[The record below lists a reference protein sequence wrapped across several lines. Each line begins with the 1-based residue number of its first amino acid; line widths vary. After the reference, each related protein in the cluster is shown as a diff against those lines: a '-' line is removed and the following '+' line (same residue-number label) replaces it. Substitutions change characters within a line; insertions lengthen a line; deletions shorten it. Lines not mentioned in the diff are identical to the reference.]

1 MGRTFSMASSKRYRI
16 LTKDNGVLTVKFASL
31 DEANKYIK
39 QNALK
44 GAKAYKLGDIRFSES
59 GEQRAYADARK
70 DFMSMLKECGF
81 LTVKD
86 KDLLIDGFSPRD
98 LYLKCPKKG
107 FVGTWDA
114 QDSFIITD
122 NDFSNDK
129 TLEIPLNLMTKKY
142 QNFMYTDSPK
152 YDSSVKAFEKK
163 LKQFLGELGFHK
175 PNRDQLRNGF
185 DPDDMIMEFPKMGFM
200 GTFGAD
206 HSFIITNDQRE
217 PRQIEKTIEFEYW
230 ELAKDKNI
238 SKMFSKTRSFSA
250 GNNTIIIDK
259 KRSFSDVNTKV
270 VDKLYKLLLNS
281 GFKKFTANDYRSWT
295 GANEINGKDP
305 LLLSYAD
312 DSAIIYS
319 DDEQMGPSICIHS
332 QEGDGIYIPIKEL
345 SKRTLSTFS
354 IGDNI
359 ITVDKDP
366 AILKNEDKNPGL
378 QSALNASKPKDTIVN
393 FDNGQPFFM
402 SVEPFIT
409 AQVMSDTADGIYVG
423 TIKGSEIS
431 AGSKIINMMVKLN
444 EDYPYSVIAIIKGK
458 QVYVWKA
465 EDLVRKDA
473 AKVFSI
479 ADKYIDSKNQ
489 TQHAVEDAV
498 KEIEKNMT
506 DVDSDESFI
515 KACHNI
521 AKAILKDKYDK
532 DVTQNTAEGILRD
545 QDGSYDKKLGIYKNG
560 LRSFSAPQPTEY
572 GFILDKDNL
581 SYDMDHVIG
590 TLLMSVS
597 YAHLFHLIKSSYA
610 THMALD
616 EYYHKMPESVDQLA
630 EAYLAETN
638 VAKFACCVV
647 PTNDDPIDYLT
658 DIRNYLIEYPKQT
671 AGELKS
677 NFQSLLDDAVNII
690 EGTLYKLKRLQSGMK
705 SFSDGTKTQRVYG
718 SGKVYAVY
726 HQHHPALGFIYGL
739 ADSDSEFIQNLPD
752 EFVDGDDLSFNAAQA
767 LRAKLELRDK
777 NKLGK

>member
-16 LTKDNGVLTVKFASL
+16 LTKDNGILTVKFASL

-86 KDLLIDGFSPRD
+86 KDLLTDGFSPRD

-122 NDFSNDK
+122 NDFSNDR
-129 TLEIPLNLMTKKY
+129 TLEIPLNLMTRKY
-142 QNFMYTDSPK
+142 QNFMYSDSPR

-163 LKQFLGELGFHK
+163 LKKFLGELGFHK
-175 PNRDQLRNGF
+175 PSREQLLDGF

-238 SKMFSKTRSFSA
+238 SKMFSKVRS
-250 GNNTIIIDK
+250 
-259 KRSFSDVNTKV
+259 
-270 VDKLYKLLLNS
+270 
-281 GFKKFTANDYRSWT
+281 
-295 GANEINGKDP
+295 
-305 LLLSYAD
+305 
-312 DSAIIYS
+312 
-319 DDEQMGPSICIHS
+319 
-332 QEGDGIYIPIKEL
+332 
-345 SKRTLSTFS
+345 FS

-366 AILKNEDKNPGL
+366 AILKNEDKKPGL

-489 TQHAVEDAV
+489 TQHAVEDTV

-532 DVTQNTAEGILRD
+532 DVTQTTAEGILRD

-597 YAHLFHLIKSSYA
+597 YAHLFHLIRSSYA

-616 EYYHKMPESVDQLA
+616 EYYKEMPESVDRLA

-690 EGTLYKLKRLQSGMK
+690 ESTLYKLKRLQSGMK

-718 SGKVYAVY
+718 ISKAIKDVTTSYLADTAYEIIEDNDLLKEAFKGYQGTNKKDLKNYLDKFKIT
-726 HQHHPALGFIYGL
+726 PLDFLSALGTIAQFGL
-739 ADSDSEFIQNLPD
+739 KKDRS
-752 EFVDGDDLSFNAAQA
+752 
-767 LRAKLELRDK
+767 
-777 NKLGK
+777 

>member
-81 LTVKD
+81 LTVTDTNK
-86 KDLLIDGFSPRD
+86 LGFGAFSKGD
-98 LYLKCPKKG
+98 LYLKCPDQG
-107 FVGTWDA
+107 YVGTFDA
-114 QDSFIITD
+114 DDVFVI
-122 NDFSNDK
+122 SNDEVNPNRQEK
-129 TLEIPLNLMTKKY
+129 IMQIPLNLITKKY
-142 QNFMYTDSPK
+142 QNFMYADTPR
-152 YDSSVKAFEKK
+152 YDSSVRTFEKK
-163 LKQFLGELGFHK
+163 LKKFLGELGFHK
-175 PNRDQLRNGF
+175 PSREQLWDGF
-185 DPDDMIMEFPKMGFM
+185 DDDDMIMEFPKMGFM

-206 HSFIITNDQRE
+206 HAFIITNDQRE
-217 PRQIEKTIEFEYW
+217 PRQVEKTVLFEYW

-238 SKMFSKTRSFSA
+238 SKMFSKTRSFS
-250 GNNTIIIDK
+250 
-259 KRSFSDVNTKV
+259 
-270 VDKLYKLLLNS
+270 
-281 GFKKFTANDYRSWT
+281 
-295 GANEINGKDP
+295 
-305 LLLSYAD
+305 
-312 DSAIIYS
+312 
-319 DDEQMGPSICIHS
+319 
-332 QEGDGIYIPIKEL
+332 
-345 SKRTLSTFS
+345 
-354 IGDNI
+354 IGDNL

-444 EDYPYSVIAIIKGK
+444 EEYPYSVVAIIKGK
-458 QVYVWKA
+458 KIYVWKA

-479 ADKYIDSKNQ
+479 VDEYNKSKED
-489 TQHAVEDAV
+489 TQKSVEDAV
-498 KEIEKNMT
+498 KEIEKEMSMT
-506 DVDSDESFI
+506 FSKDEKEIINKAKEKSKKDGKVRWIALDYDNSVSVIDRPGYEDYDVRKPYMTIYPDGTAKRGYYDREGKAYSEIDSKSYSDVKDDKSFI
-515 KACHNI
+515 KACHDM
-521 AKAILKDKYDK
+521 AKSILKDKYDEK
-532 DVTQNTAEGILRD
+532 VTQDTAEGILRD
-545 QDGSYDKKLGIYKNG
+545 KDGSYDKKLGIYKNG

-597 YAHLFHLIKSSYA
+597 YAHLYHLIKSSIA
-610 THMALD
+610 THLALD
-616 EYYHKMPESVDQLA
+616 EYYHKMPESVDRLA

-647 PTNDDPIDYLT
+647 PTNDDPVDYLT

-677 NFQSLLDDAVNII
+677 NFQSLLDDAINII

-705 SFSDGTKTQRVYG
+705 SFSDGTKTQRMYG
-718 SGKVYAVY
+718 ISKAIKDVTTSYLADTAYEIIEDNDLLKEAFKGYQGTNKKDLKNYLDKFKIT
-726 HQHHPALGFIYGL
+726 PLDFLSALGTIAQFGL
-739 ADSDSEFIQNLPD
+739 KKDRS
-752 EFVDGDDLSFNAAQA
+752 
-767 LRAKLELRDK
+767 
-777 NKLGK
+777 

>member
-39 QNALK
+39 QNNLK
-44 GAKAYKLGDIRFSES
+44 GAKAYKLGDIKFSES
-59 GEQRAYADARK
+59 GESRAYSDIRK
-70 DFMSMLKECGF
+70 DFMIMLKECGF

-86 KDLLIDGFSPRD
+86 KDLLVNGFSPRD

-122 NDFSNDK
+122 NDFSSDK
-129 TLEIPLNLMTKKY
+129 TLEIPLNLITKKY
-142 QNFMYTDSPK
+142 QNFMYSDSPK

-163 LKQFLGELGFHK
+163 LKKFLGELGFHK
-175 PNRDQLRNGF
+175 PSREQLWDGF

-206 HSFIITNDQRE
+206 HSFIITNDQRD

-238 SKMFSKTRSFSA
+238 SKMFSKVRS
-250 GNNTIIIDK
+250 
-259 KRSFSDVNTKV
+259 
-270 VDKLYKLLLNS
+270 
-281 GFKKFTANDYRSWT
+281 
-295 GANEINGKDP
+295 
-305 LLLSYAD
+305 
-312 DSAIIYS
+312 
-319 DDEQMGPSICIHS
+319 
-332 QEGDGIYIPIKEL
+332 
-345 SKRTLSTFS
+345 FS

-458 QVYVWKA
+458 KVYVWKA

-479 ADKYIDSKNQ
+479 VDEYNKSKED
-489 TQHAVEDAV
+489 TQKSVEETV
-498 KEIEKNMT
+498 KEIEKDMSRTFSKEEKEIINKTKERCKKDGKVRWIALDYDNSVSVIDRPGYEDYDVRKPYMT
-506 DVDSDESFI
+506 IYPNGTAKKGYYDRDGKAYSEIDSKSYSDIKDDKAFI
-515 KACHNI
+515 KACHDM

-545 QDGSYDKKLGIYKNG
+545 QDGSYNKKLGIYKNG

-572 GFILDKDNL
+572 GFILDKDSL

-590 TLLMSVS
+590 TLLMSVT
-597 YAHLFHLIKSSYA
+597 YAHLFHLIKSSYS
-610 THMALD
+610 THMALN
-616 EYYHKMPESVDQLA
+616 EYYNEMPESVDRLA

-658 DIRNYLIEYPKQT
+658 SIRNYLIEYPKQT

-705 SFSDGTKTQRVYG
+705 SFSDGTKIQRVYG
-718 SGKVYAVY
+718 ISKAIKDVTTSYLADTAYEIIEDNDLLKEAFKGYQGTNKKDLKNYLDKFKIT
-726 HQHHPALGFIYGL
+726 PLDFLSALGTIAQFGL
-739 ADSDSEFIQNLPD
+739 KKDRS
-752 EFVDGDDLSFNAAQA
+752 
-767 LRAKLELRDK
+767 
-777 NKLGK
+777 